1 MAYSHKPERERDSES
16 ERERERPNKSFYY
29 GDITLGCVS
38 AFDIR
43 SRHFS
48 FISFCKRAQV
58 KSVVDAGG
66 EGGGGGNSRPNKSN
80 MFGKLKING
89 KFELNR

>member
-1 MAYSHKPERERDSES
+1 MIMETDDGVFTKARERWR

-43 SRHFS
+43 RRHFS

-66 EGGGGGNSRPNKSN
+66 ERSGEGEIHGLINRICSGS
-80 MFGKLKING
+80 LK
-89 KFELNR
+89 

>member
-1 MAYSHKPERERDSES
+1 MIMETDDGVFTKARERQG
-16 ERERERPNKSFYY
+16 ERWKERPNKSFYY

-80 MFGKLKING
+80 MFGSLK
-89 KFELNR
+89 